1 MNINQQELDILRKV
15 SKEPKLSQRN
25 LANDLNLSIG
35 KVNYV
40 LKELKKKGFI
50 KIQNFKNNP
59 KKTGYFYLLTP
70 RGISEKTKLTIRFM
84 ERKLKEYDELRM
96 ELGSVNNV
104 DNNKS

>member
-1 MNINQQELDILRKV
+1 MDINQQQLDILRKV
-15 SKEPKLSQRN
+15 SKNPKLNQRK

-40 LKELKKKGFI
+40 LKELKKKGLI

-84 ERKLKEYDELRM
+84 TRKLEEYDELKS
-96 ELGSVNNV
+96 ELGSENNV
-104 DNNKS
+104 DNN

>member
-1 MNINQQELDILRKV
+1 MNKFLDIVQKLNIISIMDINQQQLDILRKV
-15 SKEPKLSQRN
+15 SKNPKLNQRK

-40 LKELKKKGFI
+40 LKELKKKGLI

-70 RGISEKTKLTIRFM
+70 MSCL
-84 ERKLKEYDELRM
+84 
-96 ELGSVNNV
+96 
-104 DNNKS
+104 

>member
-1 MNINQQELDILRKV
+1 M
-15 SKEPKLSQRN
+15 
-25 LANDLNLSIG
+25 SIG

-40 LKELKKKGFI
+40 LKELKKKGLI

-84 ERKLKEYDELRM
+84 TRKLEEYDELKS
-96 ELGSVNNV
+96 ELGSENNV
-104 DNNKS
+104 DNN